1 MVRVEAEGVVVG
13 PRSRRETVLRR
24 RVAASVLG
32 VVAVKIADARLRL
45 VVDGKRPDRH
55 RVDVEVELGETR
67 NSGIEVVQRA
77 RHART
82 HRQPALVVL
91 PRKLVGIVGGKLIAL
106 VHRRLPEEVVVE
118 VRVAVVDRLEPE
130 HVTLGQ
136 LGAVLDA
143 QAVAIAVDLVAPV
156 AVVPLV
162 HVVPVAVVAVGVA
175 IPRVID
181 LELALAPVA
190 ETPPH
195 GLPER
200 HAVLLPQVEA
210 RAADKSVRT
219 FGHAA
224 ADAVDVFRKE
234 RRPPSRRIS
243 RHHAPAVVGIHR
255 IVPVWKPQHGHIP
268 HPEPRVAEQDV
279 VSLAETHLARHAPV
293 EMVPVVGTRRE
304 VGRISEQKLAL
315 GVSGHRVGPQGNG
328 RGDGPHVASGGKR
341 AGHVVGG
348 DAVGG
353 DPGFAGRFSEKRC
366 G

>member
-32 VVAVKIADARLRL
+32 VVPVEIADARLRL

-67 NSGIEVVQRA
+67 HARIEVVERT
-77 RHART
+77 RHAHAGGR
-82 HRQPALVVL
+82 RALDVL
-91 PRKLVGIVGGKLIAL
+91 PRELVREVGGEGVA
-106 VHRRLPEEVVVE
+106 VAHHRLPEEVVVE

-130 HVTLGQ
+130 HVALGQ

-162 HVVPVAVVAVGVA
+162 HVVPVAVVAAGIVV
-175 IPRVID
+175 PRVVD

-210 RAADKSVRT
+210 RAARKPVGT
-219 FGHAA
+219 FAHAA
-224 ADAVDVFRKE
+224 ADAVDVLRQE
-234 RRPPSRRIS
+234 RRAPARGVAG
-243 RHHAPAVVGIHR
+243 HDAPAVVGVHR
-255 IVPVWKPQHGHIP
+255 IVPPRKPQDGDVP
-268 HPEPRVAEQDV
+268 HPEPRVLQQHVAAVLE
-279 VSLAETHLARHAPV
+279 AHFARNAPV
-293 EMVPVVGTRRE
+293 EVVPAVRAGRE
-304 VGRISEQKLAL
+304 VGRVRERELAFR
-315 GVSGHRVGPQGNG
+315 VPGHRVGPQGNG
-328 RGDGPHVASGGKR
+328 RGDGPHVARGGKR

-353 DPGFAGRFSEKRC
+353 DPGFVGRFSEKRC